1 MSSLQEY
8 VNVVKILYINLNLR
22 KKSPSEYRNEIKK
35 YREYRLQNKNDPGL
49 MQITNMAVNDAITE
63 YKQSITPSPPSS
75 AETNEYIKV
84 TKKLY
89 TQLSILKGDRMNY
102 QNDIIFYQSYRKKYA
117 NYEMLKQ
124 ITDDAISAA
133 ISEYSERSNQTL
145 TSQTSNPLT
154 VLKQAIMKN
163 YKLKLD
169 KKIMKNTA
177 LDEIISESDKNVVYF
192 KQRVKPEDLQNVEE
206 KALFD
211 FLVIIVKQY
220 IRPIGEE
227 IKKIADKMD
236 KNLLV
241 DNEQYNKQVA
251 KKDMLENEINDFISN
266 NSFLASKREEIEK
279 LGNDDTYVILEGFK
293 TFHQRMGVY

>member
-8 VNVVKILYINLNLR
+8 VNVVKILYINLNL
-22 KKSPSEYRNEIKK
+22 KKKNPSEYRNEIKK
-35 YREYRLQNKNDPGL
+35 YREYRLQNKNDPSL

-75 AETNEYIKV
+75 PETNEYIKV

-102 QNDIIFYQSYRKKYA
+102 QNDVIFYQSYRKKYA

-133 ISEYSERSNQTL
+133 SSEYSERSNQSL
-145 TSQTSNPLT
+145 SSQTSNPLL

-169 KKIMKNTA
+169 KKIMNNKV
-177 LDEIISESDKNVVYF
+177 LDEIITESDKNVVYF
-192 KQRVKPEDLQNVEE
+192 KQQVKPEDLQNVDE

-220 IRPIGEE
+220 INPVNEE
-227 IKKIADKMD
+227 IKKIADKM
-236 KNLLV
+236 KNNLLV

-251 KKDMLENEINDFISN
+251 KKDMLENEIKDAISK
-266 NSFLASKREEIEK
+266 NSFLADKREEIEK
-279 LGNDDTYVILEGFK
+279 LGNDDTYVILEGFRA
-293 TFHQRMGVY
+293 FQRMGVY